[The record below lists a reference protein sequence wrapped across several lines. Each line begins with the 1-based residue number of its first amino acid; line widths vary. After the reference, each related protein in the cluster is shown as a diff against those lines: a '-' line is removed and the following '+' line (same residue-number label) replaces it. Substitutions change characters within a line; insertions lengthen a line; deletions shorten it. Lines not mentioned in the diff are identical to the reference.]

1 MSDAGLVPFHSNGR
15 PGDAARREGRGA
27 AGKGDYQSGLHDCK
41 STPCY
46 FSLSKSHLDMMH
58 KPLKGTMPARV
69 PYLTKTRILV
79 PIRGDVAP
87 FPEVCTRLVRAGC
100 LTGKAHESLAARRA
114 YARAE

>member
-1 MSDAGLVPFHSNGR
+1 
-15 PGDAARREGRGA
+15 
-27 AGKGDYQSGLHDCK
+27 
-41 STPCY
+41 
-46 FSLSKSHLDMMH
+46 LSKSHLDMKH

-100 LTGKAHESLAARRA
+100 LTGKAHESLADRRA
-114 YARAE
+114 YARAEYNQQLKTRQRSKRD